1 MFEMNEKQK
10 ALFDALKPLQQK
22 VCLNVISGMSDIDS
36 YEKAGGKATNKES
49 ARASVSKM
57 LTNVNVVNFLDEF
70 KAIAVNKAIMSREEM
85 METLTALSKV
95 DLSRLDKLTPEMM
108 EGLESSFGVKL
119 KAMNQLADL
128 GGYKSANKL
137 DLSSSDGTMTPKN
150 FNDFY
155 SDEE

>member
-10 ALFDALKPLQQK
+10 ALFDDLTTLRQEIALNSL
-22 VCLNVISGMSDIDS
+22 SGMNDIDS
-36 YEKAGGKATNKES
+36 YKNSSGKAKDVKSME
-49 ARASVSKM
+49 ASVCEILGNHK
-57 LTNVNVVNFLDEF
+57 VIAFLDAM
-70 KAIAVNKAIMSREEM
+70 KAVSVNSAIMSRQEM

-95 DLSRLDKLTPEMM
+95 DLSRLDKLSPEMM